1 MTSQCAEPSKVA
13 GMRYHGNVMTTTRWR
28 LCVTMEM
35 LSQHVDDVSS
45 VMHAG
50 CLHAD
55 RTIQIHQYEGSTCH
69 DYVVL

>member
-1 MTSQCAEPSKVA
+1 MTSQRAEPSKMA
-13 GMRYHGNVMTTTRWR
+13 GMCYHGNVMTTRWW

-55 RTIQIHQYEGSTCH
+55 RTIQIHQYEVSTCH